1 MRHRLKGSKL
11 GRTASHK
18 KATLRSLSI
27 ALLTHHRV
35 VTTLTKAKELRRHV
49 EPVITRSKEDTTHN
63 RREVFSFIHDNKT
76 VSKLFDEI
84 GPLVADRP
92 GGYTRIVKIG
102 ARTGDSAEMAV
113 IELVDYNE
121 SEAEGTTKK
130 KKRTRRAGKATT
142 TAKASDDTAAAKPTK
157 EDNKADAVVAEEL
170 EVVAEAEVVEAEV
183 VEETTEDAKA
193 DVTPEAPETE
203 TEEGPKAETPSEDSE
218 DKKEDNK

>member
-92 GGYTRIVKIG
+92 GGYTRIIKIG

-130 KKRTRRAGKATT
+130 KKRTRRAGKTTSAVKPDAAT
-142 TAKASDDTAAAKPTK
+142 KTK
-157 EDNKADAVVAEEL
+157 EEDKADVAVAEEP
-170 EVVAEAEVVEAEV
+170 EVVAGAEVVEAEV
-183 VEETTEDAKA
+183 VEETTEDTKS
-193 DVTPEAPETE
+193 DLTLEVSENE
-203 TEEGPKAETPSEDSE
+203 TEEEAKAEVPSEDSE
-218 DKKEDNK
+218 DKKQDTK